1 MESVFFFIFSLL
13 AVFIVASSLDRC
25 KDAPLSANSLKDFE
39 LFLDLSESGERSK
52 KKKKLP

>member
-25 KDAPLSANSLKDFE
+25 MDAPLSANSLKDFE